1 MCPGIVKSYKRQF
14 ICVYSRHAHDRFYAT
29 LTSAR
34 PSPSI
39 EGGGSARWQSSDCVS
54 VSVGQRMYVV
64 VKQKSFVVDAAE
76 TFLDHFARR
85 YHVPVRSERAELARR
100 LTALI
105 EHAKVIFV
113 SDVFLDI

>member
-1 MCPGIVKSYKRQF
+1 
-14 ICVYSRHAHDRFYAT
+14 
-29 LTSAR
+29 
-34 PSPSI
+34 
-39 EGGGSARWQSSDCVS
+39 
-54 VSVGQRMYVV
+54 MYVV
-64 VKQKSFVVDAAE
+64 VEQKSFVVDAAE

-105 EHAKVIFV
+105 QHAKVIFV